1 MISTLNEVL
10 TGTERVLE
18 TPLPAAYTIAISQ
31 ISWIYVMVLPFQLW
45 NSLKMVTIPATMVAA
60 YIIIGLATIGSE
72 IENPFGQDVND
83 LPLDTYCRQIAVELD
98 IITATPPP
106 KVDDFMTR
114 PENLVFFPLSE
125 NSYDEWKARS
135 KEDIRAAL
143 RAKVTS
149 NPGLSSAVDGSD
161 ASTLIT
167 RITNQTKQS
176 V

>member
-1 MISTLNEVL
+1 
-10 TGTERVLE
+10 
-18 TPLPAAYTIAISQ
+18 
-31 ISWIYVMVLPFQLW
+31 
-45 NSLKMVTIPATMVAA
+45 
-60 YIIIGLATIGSE
+60 
-72 IENPFGQDVND
+72 
-83 LPLDTYCRQIAVELD
+83 VELD

-125 NSYDEWKARS
+125 NSYDDWKARS

-149 NPGLSSAVDGSD
+149 SPGLSSAVDGSD